1 MINYAPNPAKAFLA
15 RYRFLVA
22 RRAAL
27 LDEVAS
33 IMERATDTSAKLR
46 PIVAAAG
53 ASDKLGEIVAAAVDA
68 QAGVL
73 EASEEISARLREVL
87 AAIESVPDDRQRL
100 VLTLRYVRGLSW
112 TQIQEAMH
120 YERTQ
125 VYVLHGRALAAVRDW
140 MEREGG

>member
-1 MINYAPNPAKAFLA
+1 MIEYAPNPAKAFLA
-15 RYRFLVA
+15 RYRYLLT

-27 LDEVAS
+27 LDEVTS
-33 IMERATDTSAKLR
+33 IMERATDISAKLR
-46 PIVAAAG
+46 PVVAASG

-73 EASEEISARLREVL
+73 EASEQIDAQLREVL
-87 AAIESVPDDRQRL
+87 AAIEAVPDERQRL

-125 VYVLHGRALAAVRDW
+125 VYVLHGRALAAVREW
-140 MEREGG
+140 MMGHV

>member
-1 MINYAPNPAKAFLA
+1 MLSVTPNPAKAFLS
-15 RYRFLVA
+15 RYRYLES

-27 LDEVAS
+27 LDEVTD
-33 IMERATDTSAKLR
+33 IMARATDTAAKLR
-46 PIVAAAG
+46 PVVAASG

-73 EASEEISARLREVL
+73 ESSAQIDAQLREVL
-87 AAIESVPDDRQRL
+87 AAIEAVPDERQRL

-125 VYVLHGRALAAVRDW
+125 VYVLHGRALAAVREW
-140 MEREGG
+140 MEHG